1 MRYAD
6 FTPYDLVLL
15 AQGLGVTVGLF
26 TLTTLVGLLIAA
38 LFILV
43 DYYRV
48 PVLRQVIVTISEAL
62 KNSPVLVQ
70 LFLVFFGL
78 PAFFQINMTPFV
90 AASLTISLNTAAFA
104 FVIFRSGIDAVDAEQ
119 VAAAKVYGHS
129 RWQILRFVLFP
140 QAAAF
145 SIGPLV
151 GLLVN
156 QLQVT
161 SLISVIGVFDLTKIG
176 NILNL
181 RTLEPFDRQGFFGAL
196 ILDETYADL
205 REEWAPS
212 YSGIVGNRW
221 DTDKGEFGI
230 IVSAS
235 SSELKSDIHGWQQA
249 APSPRVV
256 PADWDGMNIAGQ
268 GLPTPAEGY
277 QYRNFFE
284 TCNNCDEDLTNQPI
298 DGTLYPASR
307 IAAVVPGWQ
316 MRTNEF
322 DRERNSFYT
331 ALQWQNDT
339 LRATLKYVY
348 VDNATDA
355 LEHTT
360 EAFANY
366 GFNTQWEYQLLD
378 VDTSFSSPGTPICG
392 PEAPAENRA
401 ACEPLIPIGAGLMQ
415 AGLATSD
422 IDGWFGAYGLPVG
435 NLGIG
440 KHDTAQTDDISL
452 NVKWNA
458 TDRLFVEFDAH
469 KTT

>member
-38 LFILV
+38 LFTLV

-78 PAFFQINMTPFV
+78 PAFFHINMTPFV

-104 FVIFRSGIDAVDAEQ
+104 FVIFRSGIDAVEAEQ

-129 RWQILRFVLFP
+129 RWQVLRFVLLP

-181 RTLEPFDRQGFFGAL
+181 RTLEPFIVWTVVGLLYYALAKLLASVGAR
-196 ILDETYADL
+196 IEKRL
-205 REEWAPS
+205 RRSVVWE
-212 YSGIVGNRW
+212 GI
-221 DTDKGEFGI
+221 
-230 IVSAS
+230 
-235 SSELKSDIHGWQQA
+235 
-249 APSPRVV
+249 
-256 PADWDGMNIAGQ
+256 
-268 GLPTPAEGY
+268 
-277 QYRNFFE
+277 
-284 TCNNCDEDLTNQPI
+284 
-298 DGTLYPASR
+298 
-307 IAAVVPGWQ
+307 
-316 MRTNEF
+316 
-322 DRERNSFYT
+322 
-331 ALQWQNDT
+331 
-339 LRATLKYVY
+339 
-348 VDNATDA
+348 
-355 LEHTT
+355 
-360 EAFANY
+360 
-366 GFNTQWEYQLLD
+366 
-378 VDTSFSSPGTPICG
+378 
-392 PEAPAENRA
+392 
-401 ACEPLIPIGAGLMQ
+401 
-415 AGLATSD
+415 
-422 IDGWFGAYGLPVG
+422 
-435 NLGIG
+435 
-440 KHDTAQTDDISL
+440 
-452 NVKWNA
+452 
-458 TDRLFVEFDAH
+458 
-469 KTT
+469 